1 MTTGRDKEAS
11 FTDLS
16 HRGTGGVGVEGNV
29 GVGRA
34 AQTAENTPPDLS
46 SRTKQMPNDAVLLL
60 IDMQKGFDNVAQ
72 WGARNNPDLERNN
85 QQLLELWRATER
97 PVIFVRHDSRSAQSP
112 LWPGQVGNEIKD
124 EVRPLEHEPVVGKN
138 VNSAFI
144 GTSLEADLRAR
155 GLNTI
160 VITGI
165 RTDHCVST
173 TARMAGNLGFE
184 TFVISDATATFDT
197 RGPDGTL
204 YKADEVSALNLASLN
219 EEFATVIDTATALR
233 MAALHRVSP
242 AAAAEGEP

>member
-1 MTTGRDKEAS
+1 
-11 FTDLS
+11 
-16 HRGTGGVGVEGNV
+16 
-29 GVGRA
+29 
-34 AQTAENTPPDLS
+34 
-46 SRTKQMPNDAVLLL
+46 MPNDAVLLL
-60 IDMQKGFDNVAQ
+60 IDMQKGFDDVSQ
-72 WGARNNPDLERNN
+72 WGVRNNPDLERNN
-85 QQLLELWRATER
+85 QQLLELWRATGR

-155 GLNTI
+155 GLNTL

-173 TARMAGNLGFE
+173 AARMAGNLGFE

-197 RGPDGTL
+197 RGPDGIL
-204 YKADEVSALNLASLN
+204 YKADEVSALNLASLHY
-219 EEFATVIDTATALR
+219 EFATVIDTATALR
-233 MAALHRVSP
+233 MASAQHQISS
-242 AAAAEGEP
+242 AAAAAGKR